1 MGYTVYITPTGEDI
15 LHMQTKKNGVIIGYG
30 HMGSWHVNH
39 YLKSDVVH
47 LSGIYDIDPAKSALA
62 EANGIHAY
70 PSFEAV
76 LADPAVDFVLIAT
89 PNEFHK
95 PLAIAA
101 LEAGKHVIS
110 EKPVTLSSADLEEM
124 IAAAKRANRCFTVH
138 QNRRWDCDYLMM
150 KQVYESGDMGDVTSI
165 ESRYHGSR
173 GIPGDWRGQKEH
185 GGGMIYDWG
194 VHLIDQ
200 MVGIVSDRQIERVF
214 CHCNHITNF
223 EVDDGFKLDL
233 FYEGGLTAR
242 VEVGTS
248 NFIALPRF
256 YMTGTNGGA
265 IVENWQDKCHVVCCK
280 YWDEKDVKPVI
291 TPGGMTRTMAP
302 RDEKTIAEHDIERP
316 TPDVHDFYRNF
327 VRAMDGLEE
336 QYVTHDQMRYDMHIM
351 EAAFESD
358 RLGQPIPFPYRRNFG
373 RYAVPDYRK

>member
-1 MGYTVYITPTGEDI
+1 MSN
-15 LHMQTKKNGVIIGYG
+15 KKNGVIIGYG
-30 HMGSWHVNH
+30 HMGGWHVNH
-39 YLKSDVVH
+39 YLKSDVVN
-47 LSGIYDIDPAKSALA
+47 LAGIYDIDPAKIEKAQ
-62 EANGIHAY
+62 ANGINTY

-101 LEAGKHVIS
+101 LQAGKHVIS
-110 EKPVTLSSADLEEM
+110 EKPVTLSSIELQEM
-124 IAAAKRANRCFTVH
+124 IDAAKAAGRVFSVH

-150 KQVYESGDMGDVTSI
+150 KEVYASGDMGEVTSI

-173 GIPGDWRGQKEH
+173 GIPGDWRAQKEH

-200 MVGIVSDRQIERVF
+200 MVGIVYDREIERVSCY
-214 CHCNHITNF
+214 CHHITNF

-233 FYEGGLTAR
+233 YYTGGLVAR
-242 VEVGTS
+242 IEVGTS

-265 IVENWQDKCHVVCCK
+265 VVDNWQDNCKVVCCK
-280 YWDEKDVKPVI
+280 NWDEKDVKPVV
-291 TPGGMTRTMAP
+291 TPGGLTRTMAP
-302 RDEKTIAEHDIERP
+302 RDEKTVSTHEILRP
-316 TPDVHDFYRNF
+316 EPDVHDYYRNL
-327 VRAMDGLEE
+327 VRAMDGKEE
-336 QYVTHDQMRYDMHIM
+336 QYVTHAQMLYDMRIM

-358 RLGQPIPFPYRRNFG
+358 RLGQPVEFG
-373 RYAVPDYRK
+373 FKRDFGTYAVPDYKKQ

>member
-1 MGYTVYITPTGEDI
+1 MPA
-15 LHMQTKKNGVIIGYG
+15 KKNGVIVGYG
-30 HMGSWHVNH
+30 HMGSWHVGH
-39 YLKSDVVH
+39 YLKSDVVN
-47 LSGIYDIDPAKSALA
+47 LAGIYDIDPEKQALA
-62 EANGIHAY
+62 TRNDIYSY

-76 LADPAVDFVLIAT
+76 LADPDVDFVLIAT

-110 EKPVTLSSADLEEM
+110 EKPVTLSSADLREM
-124 IAAAKRANRCFTVH
+124 IAAAKKAGRVFSVH

-150 KQVYESGDMGDVTSI
+150 KQVYESGDMGEVTSI

-173 GIPGDWRGQKEH
+173 GIPGDWRGEKAH

-194 VHLIDQ
+194 IHLIDQ
-200 MVGIVSDRQIERVF
+200 MVGIVSDREITEVF
-214 CHCNHITNF
+214 CRCNHITNF

-265 IVENWQDKCHVVCCK
+265 IVDNWQDKCKVVCCK
-280 YWDEKDVKPVI
+280 NWDEKDVKPVV

-302 RDEKTIAEHDIERP
+302 RDEKTIATHEIERP
-316 TPDVHDFYRNF
+316 EPDVHDYYRNF
-327 VRAMDGLEE
+327 VRAMDGKEE
-336 QYVTHDQMRYDMHIM
+336 QYVTHEQMLYDLAII

-358 RLGQPIPFPYRRNFG
+358 RLGRPVPFTLKRTFG
-373 RYAVPDYRK
+373 KYAVPDYRK

>member
-1 MGYTVYITPTGEDI
+1 MG
-15 LHMQTKKNGVIIGYG
+15 KKIGAVIGYG
-30 HMGSWHVNH
+30 HMGGWHINH
-39 YLKSDVVH
+39 YKNSDVVE
-47 LSGIYDIDPAKSALA
+47 LAGIYDIDPAKVKKA
-62 EANGIHAY
+62 EENGIYAY

-76 LADPAVDFVLIAT
+76 LADERVDFVLIAT

-95 PLAIAA
+95 PYTLAA
-101 LEAGKHVIS
+101 LAAGKHVIS
-110 EKPVTLSSADLEEM
+110 EKPVTLSSAELEEM
-124 IAAAKRANRCFTVH
+124 IAAAKAAGRIFTVH

-150 KQVYESGDMGDVTSI
+150 KEAYASGDLGEVTSI

-173 GIPGDWRGQKEH
+173 GIPGDWRGEKAH

-200 MVGIVSDRQIERVF
+200 IVGIVHDREIERVF

-233 FYEGGLTAR
+233 YYEHGLVVR

-248 NFIALPRF
+248 NFISLPRF

-265 IVENWQDKCHVVCCK
+265 VVADWQDNCRVVCCK
-280 YWDEKDVKPVI
+280 NWEEKDVRPVV
-291 TPGGMTRTMAP
+291 TPGGLTRTMAP
-302 RDEKTIAEHDIERP
+302 RDEKTISTHEILRP

-327 VRAMDGLEE
+327 ARAMAGEEE
-336 QYVTHDQMRYDMHIM
+336 QYVTHAQMLYDMRIM
-351 EAAFESD
+351 EAAFTSD
-358 RLGQPIPFPYRRNFG
+358 KTGLPVDFPYKREFG
-373 RYAVPDYRK
+373 KYAVPDYK